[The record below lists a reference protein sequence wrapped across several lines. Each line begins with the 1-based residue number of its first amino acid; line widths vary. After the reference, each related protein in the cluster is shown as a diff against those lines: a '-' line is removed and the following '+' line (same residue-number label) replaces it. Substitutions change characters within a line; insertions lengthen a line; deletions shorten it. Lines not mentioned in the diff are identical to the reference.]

1 MVSNVHGGEESEQPW
16 KLKYLEISRYGDLPK
31 VLEKCRSLQKLAMD
45 FLELDSDAIEQ
56 ICQNGETLRVLS
68 LGWCSIDIYQRTES
82 IQKLL
87 TKCSQLTELNLA
99 RSDDFVNLLDPDVRA
114 LVDNLTPNI
123 LKLDLSSQGCVTDK
137 YVNTLVQ
144 RCTKIIELDLS
155 FTEITNDSMD
165 SIIGHLKSLEKL
177 SVVFTKID
185 FSALLQLKSIP
196 TLKIL
201 CCSFRWPKEPVKKIK
216 DLKLQLSH
224 IRINED
230 YLHIACST
238 KEWKGTIDPDL
249 FPEASLSTPY

>member
-1 MVSNVHGGEESEQPW
+1 M
-16 KLKYLEISRYGDLPK
+16 DLDQG
-31 VLEKCRSLQKLAMD
+31 VLENCHFLQKLAVKN
-45 FLELDSDAIEQ
+45 LSLNSDEIEQ
-56 ICQNGETLRVLS
+56 ICQNGETLQILS
-68 LGWCSIDIYQRTES
+68 LEGCNIDFYNRTEL
-82 IQKLL
+82 IQILF
-87 TKCSQLTELNLA
+87 TNCSQLTELNMRTGVGSRGGSSILG
-99 RSDDFVNLLDPDVRA
+99 NKMLLDPHVCA

-201 CCSFRWPKEPVKKIK
+201 CCSFRWPKEPAKKIK
-216 DLKLQLSH
+216 DLKLQLPH